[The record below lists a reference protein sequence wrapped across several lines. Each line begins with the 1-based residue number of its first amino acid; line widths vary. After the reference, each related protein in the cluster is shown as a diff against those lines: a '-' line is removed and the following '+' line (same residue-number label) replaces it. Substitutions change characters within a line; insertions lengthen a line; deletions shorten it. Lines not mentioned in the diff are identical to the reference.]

1 MSSRPVVLLV
11 EDDRDMRNVLQ
22 VALHGRGYEVVE
34 AANGTQ
40 ALAKFREAPPNLMI
54 LDLGLPDIDG
64 VDVALNVRQR
74 YELPI
79 IVLSA
84 RGEEDQQVR
93 ALDAGANDYV
103 TKPFREG
110 ELMARVRAALR
121 YGPRAREYGELE
133 VGDVRMDTVGRRVYV
148 KDVEVQLTPTEF
160 KLLHLL
166 LCEGGRVVTH
176 RQLLCGVW
184 GASCSNEVQYL
195 RVYMRQL
202 RTKIEDN
209 AARPRRI
216 VTVLGVGY
224 RLAHY

>member
-1 MSSRPVVLLV
+1 MSVRPVVLLV
-11 EDDRDMRNVLQ
+11 EDDRDMRNVLH
-22 VALHGRGYEVVE
+22 VALQARGYDVMV
-34 AANGTQ
+34 AGSGAQ

-54 LDLGLPDIDG
+54 LDLGLPDMDG
-64 VDVALNVRQR
+64 VDVALNVRRR

-84 RGEEDQQVR
+84 RGEEEQQVK

-121 YGPRAREYGELE
+121 FAPRSREYGEIE
-133 VGDVRMDTVGRRVYV
+133 VGDIRMDTVERQAFV
-148 KDVEVQLTPTEF
+148 KDVEVNLTPTEF

-166 LCEGGRVVTH
+166 LCEGGRIVTH
-176 RQLLCGVW
+176 RQLLRQVW
-184 GASCSNEVQYL
+184 GPNCDNEVQYL

-202 RTKIEDN
+202 RGKVEEDG
-209 AARPRRI
+209 ARPRRI
-216 VTVLGVGY
+216 LTALGVGY
-224 RLAHY
+224 RVSP